1 MSTETYN
8 GWANYPT
15 WNVALWMD
23 NEQGSYAYARELADV
38 AIRANTVLM
47 ADVETEALV
56 RERAVYDLA
65 EALQGWHE
73 ESVPEL
79 EGFAADLH
87 GWAMRQVDWREI
99 AGHLVDEL
107 AAE

>member
-23 NEQGSYAYARELADV
+23 NEEGSYLHARELGRE
-38 AIRANTVLM
+38 AIEANTNESL
-47 ADVETEALV
+47 D
-56 RERAVYDLA
+56 RDGAVYDLA
-65 EALQGWHE
+65 TTLQEWHE

-79 EGFAADLH
+79 GGFAADLH
-87 GWAMRQVDWREI
+87 GWAMRHVDWREI